1 MTLPSELIQSF
12 ADIVAKDKTAPNGN
26 TVYGEVTSINIETGQ
41 CFVKLDGAPEGQ
53 LTPVSY
59 AANVNEGDRVLVLLK
74 NRQATITGNLTSP
87 NGEPAGYQ
95 ILVQNVSN
103 HIGNTDIHKSVTQ
116 ILGAMYPVGS
126 VYIQFG
132 VNLDG
137 PADLFGFGTWQE
149 ILTQAEGQEEDAPR
163 YHMWVRTE

>member
-1 MTLPSELIQSF
+1 MTLTSELLQSF
-12 ADIVAKDKTAPNGN
+12 ADIVTPDKASATAN
-26 TVYGEVTSINIETGQ
+26 TVYGEVISIDNETGQ
-41 CFVKLDGAPEGQ
+41 VMVKLDGAPSGV
-53 LTPVSY
+53 LTPVAY

-87 NGEPAGYQ
+87 MGEPAGYQ

-103 HIGNTDIHKSVTQ
+103 HIGNTGIHKSLTQ
-116 ILGAMYPVGS
+116 ILEAIYPVGS

-132 VNLDG
+132 VDLDG
-137 PADLFGFGTWQE
+137 PETLLGIGTWQE
-149 ILTQAEGQEEDAPR
+149 ILTQAEGQSENTPR

>member
-1 MTLPSELIQSF
+1 MTLS
-12 ADIVAKDKTAPNGN
+12 ADLLKQFSDAVMPEKKTGIEN
-26 TVYGEVTSINIETGQ
+26 TVYGEVKLIDLETGQ
-41 CFVKLDGAPEGQ
+41 CMVKFDGAPEGQ

-59 AANVNEGDRVLVLLK
+59 AANVNVGDRVLVMLK

-87 NGEPAGYQ
+87 NGEPPGYQ
-95 ILVQNVSN
+95 TLVRNVST
-103 HIGNTDIHKSVTQ
+103 HIGNTSIHKTVSE
-116 ILGAMYPVGS
+116 IAAFIYPVGS

-149 ILTQAEGQEEDAPR
+149 ILTQAESQSEEDPK
-163 YHMWVRTE
+163 YHMWVRTA

>member
-1 MTLPSELIQSF
+1 M
-12 ADIVAKDKTAPNGN
+12 VAKDKATPNGN
-26 TVYGEVTSINIETGQ
+26 TVYGEVKSIDIETGQ

-53 LTPVSY
+53 LTPVAY

-95 ILVQNVSN
+95 TLVRNVSN
-103 HIGNTDIHKSVTQ
+103 HIGNTDIHNTMTEIATFV
-116 ILGAMYPVGS
+116 YPVGS

-132 VNLDG
+132 VSLDD
-137 PADLFGFGTWQE
+137 PETLFGFGTWQE
-149 ILTQAEGQEEDAPR
+149 ILTQAEGQEEDTPK
-163 YHMWVRTE
+163 YHMWVRIE